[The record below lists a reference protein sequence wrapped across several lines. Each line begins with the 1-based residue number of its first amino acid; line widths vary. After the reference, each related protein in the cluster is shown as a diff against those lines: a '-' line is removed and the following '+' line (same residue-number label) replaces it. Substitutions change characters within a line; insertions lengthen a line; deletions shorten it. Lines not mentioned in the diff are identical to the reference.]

1 MRVSRGQLQAR
12 PMKILIVRGCA
23 MDRALPLI
31 AGAVFTAAIFV
42 MTPAFAQSTGEGLV
56 PPADLHPPINLDSDT
71 LRARFG
77 SSNLGLKPSNVSGAA
92 SALPY
97 GIDYNRET
105 RSLVVPLDRK
115 NDWGVGVG
123 LNMNTS
129 SRIIEL
135 SPSGVLG
142 LQQPNRAPG
151 LMLHGKF

>member
-92 SALPY
+92 LALPY
-97 GIDYNRET
+97 GIDYPGPNAVRQCAS
-105 RSLVVPLDRK
+105 RLVPEYR
-115 NDWGVGVG
+115 
-123 LNMNTS
+123 
-129 SRIIEL
+129 
-135 SPSGVLG
+135 PSGTVIV
-142 LQQPNRAPG
+142 PRMWCRWAWR
-151 LMLHGKF
+151 

>member
-1 MRVSRGQLQAR
+1 
-12 PMKILIVRGCA
+12 

-31 AGAVFTAAIFV
+31 AGAVFTAAISISPV
-42 MTPAFAQSTGEGLV
+42 YAQSTGEGLV

-135 SPSGVLG
+135 SPGGVLG

>member
-1 MRVSRGQLQAR
+1 
-12 PMKILIVRGCA
+12 

-31 AGAVFTAAIFV
+31 AGAVFTAAISV
-42 MTPAFAQSTGEGLV
+42 SPVFAQSTGEGLV

-77 SSNLGLKPSNVSGAA
+77 SSNLGLKPSSGSGSA

-97 GIDYNRET
+97 GIDYNREAK
-105 RSLVVPLDRK
+105 SIVMPLDRK
-115 NDWGVGVG
+115 NDWGVAIG
-123 LNMNTS
+123 LNMNS

-135 SPSGVLG
+135 SPGGVLG

>member
-1 MRVSRGQLQAR
+1 
-12 PMKILIVRGCA
+12 
-23 MDRALPLI
+23 MDRALPQI
-31 AGAVFTAAIFV
+31 AGAVFTAAIFI
-42 MTPAFAQSTGEGLV
+42 TPPAFAQSTGEGLV

-77 SSNLGLKPSNVSGAA
+77 SNHLGLKPSNAAGAA

-97 GIDYNRET
+97 GIDYNREAK
-105 RSLVVPLDRK
+105 SLVVPLDRK

-123 LNMNTS
+123 LNMNN

-135 SPSGVLG
+135 SPGGVLG

>member
-1 MRVSRGQLQAR
+1 
-12 PMKILIVRGCA
+12 

-31 AGAVFTAAIFV
+31 AGTVFTAAISISPV
-42 MTPAFAQSTGEGLV
+42 YAQSTGEGLV

-77 SSNLGLKPSNVSGAA
+77 SSNLGLKPSNVPGT
-92 SALPY
+92 ALPY
-97 GIDYNRET
+97 GIDYNREAK
-105 RSLVVPLDRK
+105 SLVMPLDRK
-115 NDWGVGVG
+115 NDWSVGVG
-123 LNMNTS
+123 LNMNNT

>member
-1 MRVSRGQLQAR
+1 
-12 PMKILIVRGCA
+12 

-31 AGAVFTAAIFV
+31 AGAVFTAAISA
-42 MTPAFAQSTGEGLV
+42 TPLFAQNTGEVLV

-77 SSNLGLKPSNVSGAA
+77 SSNLGLKPSNVPGAA

-97 GIDYNRET
+97 GIDYNREA
-105 RSLVVPLDRK
+105 RSLVMPLDRK
-115 NDWGVGVG
+115 SDWGVGVG
-123 LNMNTS
+123 LNMNS
-129 SRIIEL
+129 SKIIEL
-135 SPSGVLG
+135 SPGSVLG

>member
-1 MRVSRGQLQAR
+1 
-12 PMKILIVRGCA
+12 

-31 AGAVFTAAIFV
+31 AGAVFTAAIFA
-42 MTPAFAQSTGEGLV
+42 TPAFAQSTGEGLV

-77 SSNLGLKPSNVSGAA
+77 SSNLGLKPSNVPGSA

-97 GIDYNRET
+97 GIDYNREAK
-105 RSLVVPLDRK
+105 SLVMPLDRK

-123 LNMNTS
+123 LNMNT

>member
-1 MRVSRGQLQAR
+1 
-12 PMKILIVRGCA
+12 

-31 AGAVFTAAIFV
+31 AGAVFTAAISISPV
-42 MTPAFAQSTGEGLV
+42 YAQSTGEGLV

-77 SSNLGLKPSNVSGAA
+77 SSNLGLKPSNVPGAA

-105 RSLVVPLDRK
+105 KSLVVPLDRK

-142 LQQPNRAPG
+142 LQQPSRAPG

>member
-1 MRVSRGQLQAR
+1 
-12 PMKILIVRGCA
+12 

-77 SSNLGLKPSNVSGAA
+77 SNHLGLKPSNAAGAA

-97 GIDYNRET
+97 GIDYNREAK
-105 RSLVVPLDRK
+105 SLVVPLDRK

-123 LNMNTS
+123 LNMNN

-135 SPSGVLG
+135 SPGGVLG

>member
-1 MRVSRGQLQAR
+1 
-12 PMKILIVRGCA
+12 

-31 AGAVFTAAIFV
+31 AGAVFTAAISISPV
-42 MTPAFAQSTGEGLV
+42 YAQSTGEGLV

-77 SSNLGLKPSNVSGAA
+77 SSNLGLKPSNVPGAA

-105 RSLVVPLDRK
+105 KSLVVPLDRK

>member
-1 MRVSRGQLQAR
+1 
-12 PMKILIVRGCA
+12 

-31 AGAVFTAAIFV
+31 AGAVFTAAIFI
-42 MTPAFAQSTGEGLV
+42 TPPAFAQSTGEGLV

-77 SSNLGLKPSNVSGAA
+77 SNHLGLKPSNAAGAA

-97 GIDYNRET
+97 GIDYNREAK
-105 RSLVVPLDRK
+105 SLVVPLDRK

-123 LNMNTS
+123 LNMNN

-135 SPSGVLG
+135 SPGGVLG

>member
-42 MTPAFAQSTGEGLV
+42 TTPAFAQSTGEGLV

-77 SSNLGLKPSNVSGAA
+77 SSNLGLKPSNVPGAA

-142 LQQPNRAPG
+142 LQQPSRAPG